1 MATTGTTYRTNAT
14 VGRVATGR
22 SIEVGF
28 GGAGGKG
35 VMVEMGW
42 LSGGGEAEWPPATD
56 AKRMIVH
63 PPRLG
68 RLRSWNQRSRAWAI
82 SRFIRSWTSAR
93 SGLSRS
99 ACSSAW

>member
-1 MATTGTTYRTNAT
+1 MRQTTTPVQEKNAGTRQRNPSRWMVTTGTTYRTSAT

-42 LSGGGEAEWPPATD
+42 LSGGGEAEWPP
-56 AKRMIVH
+56 RS
-63 PPRLG
+63 
-68 RLRSWNQRSRAWAI
+68 LRR
-82 SRFIRSWTSAR
+82 
-93 SGLSRS
+93 G
-99 ACSSAW
+99 